1 MNEGELRALIVE
13 DLSNEMNEKF
23 KTFKVALEPMRIGGV
38 ELDDKP
44 VEVEARNPREA
55 IIKASAAKGL
65 KKGDWVAT
73 KTKSI
78 KVVKEEVEV
87 SEGKFVVYVGTKDN
101 PNVQAVV
108 DSKSEA
114 DKMVAKLQKDGKFG
128 NIDKADYEGFKK
140 QFPNK
145 LNEAKTKSKISGI
158 VSAGLSKDETLKIA
172 QMVADAITKA
182 DGKKTVV
189 NMKTLEEDSFDL
201 DYDGT
206 EYEGGSYNLYDNGDI
221 RNMATRGSYVGNW
234 KKDTVKDLVKFY
246 KSADFNGD
254 KK

>member
-23 KTFKVALEPMRIGGV
+23 KTFKVALEPMNISGV
-38 ELDDKP
+38 DLDDEP

-55 IIKASAAKGL
+55 IIKASTAKGL
-65 KKGDWVAT
+65 KKGDWMAV

-87 SEGKFVVYVGTKDN
+87 SEGKFVVYVGTKDD
-101 PNVQAVV
+101 PTVQAVV

-114 DKMVAKLQKDGKFG
+114 DKMVSKLQKDGKFG

-145 LNEAKTKSKISGI
+145 LNEAKAKP
-158 VSAGLSKDETLKIA
+158 AGLSKDETLKIA

-189 NMKTLEEDSFDL
+189 NMKTLAEDSFDL

-206 EYEGGSYNLYDNGDI
+206 EYEGGSYNLDDNGDI

>member
-1 MNEGELRALIVE
+1 MNEGELRAIIVD
-13 DLSNEMNEKF
+13 DLSGVMNEKF
-23 KTFKVALEPMRIGGV
+23 KTFKVALEPMNISGV
-38 ELDDKP
+38 DLDDEP

-55 IIKASAAKGL
+55 IIKASTAKGL
-65 KKGDWVAT
+65 KKGDWMAV

-78 KVVKEEVEV
+78 KVIKEDVEV
-87 SEGKFVVYVGTKDN
+87 SE
-101 PNVQAVV
+101 
-108 DSKSEA
+108 
-114 DKMVAKLQKDGKFG
+114 AK
-128 NIDKADYEGFKK
+128 
-140 QFPNK
+140 
-145 LNEAKTKSKISGI
+145 AKP
-158 VSAGLSKDETLKIA
+158 AGLSKDETLKIA

-206 EYEGGSYNLYDNGDI
+206 EYEGGSYNLDDNGDI
-221 RNMATRGSYVGNW
+221 RNMATSGSYVGNW

-246 KSADFNGD
+246 KSADFNES